1 MVTLA
6 DIQQAHQRISSLV
19 HRTPLLT
26 SATLSAMTG
35 SPVLLK
41 AENLQRTG
49 SFKLRGA
56 ANRIAQL
63 SPAERRRG
71 VIAASAGNHAQ
82 GVALAASRLK
92 IPCVIVMPRHAS
104 ITKVEA
110 TRGYGAR
117 VELAGD
123 SYDEAQR
130 RAKTLAAESRLVMV
144 HPFDD
149 PHIIAGQ
156 GAIGL
161 EILEDAPDVG
171 TIVVPVG
178 GGGLIAGIAVAVKAM
193 APRVR
198 VVGVQAAAAP
208 ACVESLRKGRR
219 IAVRPGP
226 TVADGIAVGRPGQ
239 LPLELIRQY
248 VDDVVTVDEEDITRA
263 ILLLLERCKQ
273 VVEGAGAVALA
284 ALLAGKAG
292 GRRQKAVAVLS
303 GGNIDPTVI
312 DRVVEHGLAHAGRYL
327 MLHVVLLDRPGQLAR
342 LLNAIAVAEGN
353 VQDVSHLRRGL
364 HIAIDQVEVQVSVE
378 TRGPD
383 HIQQVLERL
392 TASGYEAVAE
402 LPDSAVPVRAFRAR
416 PRWIGE

>member
-6 DIQQAHQRISSLV
+6 DIQQARQRISSLV
-19 HRTPLLT
+19 HRTPLLS

-35 SPVLLK
+35 ASVLLK

-63 SPAERRRG
+63 SPAERKRG

-82 GVALAASRLK
+82 GVALAASRMG
-92 IPCVIVMPRHAS
+92 IPCVIVMPRRAS
-104 ITKVEA
+104 LAKVEA
-110 TRGYGAR
+110 TRGYGAQ

-123 SYDEAQR
+123 SYDDAQR
-130 RAKTLAAESRLVMV
+130 RAKALADERRLVLV

-149 PHIIAGQ
+149 AQVIAGQ
-156 GAIGL
+156 GTIGL
-161 EILEDAPDVG
+161 EILEDAPDVRLV
-171 TIVVPVG
+171 VVPIG
-178 GGGLIAGIAVAVKAM
+178 GGGLIGGIAAAVKAK

-208 ACVESLRKGRR
+208 ACVESLRGGRR
-219 IAVRPGP
+219 VAVRPRP
-226 TVADGIAVGRPGQ
+226 TVADGIAVGRPGK
-239 LPLELIRQY
+239 LPLELIRRY
-248 VDDVVTVDEEDITRA
+248 VDDVVTVDEEDITRTMV
-263 ILLLLERCKQ
+263 LLLERCKQ
-273 VVEGAGAVALA
+273 VVEGAGAAALA
-284 ALLAGKAG
+284 ALMAGKAG
-292 GRRQKAVAVLS
+292 QPRGKAVAILS

-327 MLHVVLLDRPGQLAR
+327 VLRVVLLDRPGQLAR
-342 LLNAIAVAEGN
+342 LLNAIAEAEGN
-353 VQDVSHLRRGL
+353 VQDVSHVRRGL
-364 HIAIDQVEVQVSVE
+364 HLAIEQVEVQVTVE

-392 TASGYEAVAE
+392 AASGYEAVAE

-416 PRWIGE
+416 QGPA

>member
-1 MVTLA
+1 MITLA
-6 DIQQAHQRISSLV
+6 DIQQARQRISPLV
-19 HRTPLLT
+19 HRAPLLS

-35 SPVLLK
+35 APVLLK

-63 SPAERRRG
+63 SPAERKRG

-82 GVALAASRLK
+82 GVALAAKRMG

-104 ITKVEA
+104 IAKVEA
-110 TRGYGAR
+110 TRGYGAQ
-117 VELAGD
+117 VELAGG
-123 SYDEAQR
+123 SYDDAQR
-130 RAKTLAAESRLVMV
+130 RAKALAEDRRLVLV

-149 PHIIAGQ
+149 AHVIAGQ
-156 GAIGL
+156 GTIGL
-161 EILEDAPDVG
+161 EVLEDAPDTRLV
-171 TIVVPVG
+171 VVPVG
-178 GGGLIAGIAVAVKAM
+178 GGGLIGGIAAAVKAK

-208 ACVESLRKGRR
+208 ACVESLRTGRR
-219 IAVRPGP
+219 ATVRPGP
-226 TVADGIAVGRPGQ
+226 TVADGIAVGRPGK
-239 LPLELIRQY
+239 LPLELIRRY

-263 ILLLLERCKQ
+263 MVLLLERCKL

-292 GRRQKAVAVLS
+292 GRHAKAVAVLS

-327 MLHVVLLDRPGQLAR
+327 VLHVVLLDRPGQLAR
-342 LLNAIAVAEGN
+342 LLNVIAEAEGN
-353 VQDVSHLRRGL
+353 VQDVSHVRRGL
-364 HIAIDQVEVQVSVE
+364 HLAIEQVEVQVTVE

-383 HIQQVLERL
+383 HIRQVLERL
-392 TASGYEAVAE
+392 EASGYEAVAQM
-402 LPDSAVPVRAFRAR
+402 PDSAVPVRAFRLRQGMA
-416 PRWIGE
+416 

>member
-6 DIQQAHQRISSLV
+6 DIQQARQRISSLV
-19 HRTPLLT
+19 HRTPLLS

-35 SPVLLK
+35 ASVLLK

-56 ANRIAQL
+56 ANRIAHL
-63 SPAERRRG
+63 SPAERKRG

-82 GVALAASRLK
+82 GVALAASRMG
-92 IPCVIVMPRHAS
+92 IPCVIVMPRRAS
-104 ITKVEA
+104 LAKVEA
-110 TRGYGAR
+110 TRDYGAQ

-123 SYDEAQR
+123 SYDDAQR
-130 RAKTLAAESRLVMV
+130 RAKALADERRLVLV

-149 PHIIAGQ
+149 AQVIAGQ
-156 GAIGL
+156 GTIGL
-161 EILEDAPDVG
+161 EILEDAPDVRLV
-171 TIVVPVG
+171 VVPIG
-178 GGGLIAGIAVAVKAM
+178 GGGLIGGIAAAVKAK

-208 ACVESLRKGRR
+208 ACVESLRGGRR
-219 IAVRPGP
+219 VAVRPRP
-226 TVADGIAVGRPGQ
+226 TVADGIAVGRPGK
-239 LPLELIRQY
+239 LPLELIRRY
-248 VDDVVTVDEEDITRA
+248 VDDVVTVDEEDITRTMV
-263 ILLLLERCKQ
+263 LLLERCKQ
-273 VVEGAGAVALA
+273 VVEGAGAAALA
-284 ALLAGKAG
+284 ALMAGKAG
-292 GRRQKAVAVLS
+292 QPRGKAVAILS

-327 MLHVVLLDRPGQLAR
+327 VLRVVLLDRPGQLAR
-342 LLNAIAVAEGN
+342 LLNAIAEAEGN
-353 VQDVSHLRRGL
+353 VQDVSHVRRGL
-364 HIAIDQVEVQVSVE
+364 HLAIEQVEVQVTVE

-392 TASGYEAVAE
+392 AASGYEAVAE

-416 PRWIGE
+416 QGPA